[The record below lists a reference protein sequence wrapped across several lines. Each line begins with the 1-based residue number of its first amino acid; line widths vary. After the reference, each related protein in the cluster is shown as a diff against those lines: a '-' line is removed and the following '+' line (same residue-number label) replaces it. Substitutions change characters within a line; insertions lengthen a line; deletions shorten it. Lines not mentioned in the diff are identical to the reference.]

1 MATRKTNYAFERNQR
16 AKAKAAKRQAKLQ
29 AKAAAKPREASP
41 EPAAAPAGNRNAGT
55 NGDPSCT

>member
-29 AKAAAKPREASP
+29 AKARATPPEATSQPPSAPSGDRDIDP
-41 EPAAAPAGNRNAGT
+41 EGGVP
-55 NGDPSCT
+55 CT